1 MKSKREQIREFEELL
16 KKVISGNYDERK
28 YLDVSEIV
36 RFMQSDTKALK
47 PELLKLVVFIVGSS
61 GAGKST
67 LMNDMYKENNLI
79 IAENASGELMLKA
92 RESVTAIG
100 LGEGST
106 TLFPTSWSPSHMTGS
121 FLDCAGER
129 DTGGVIARAI
139 NALIKSAVAS
149 NVE

>member
-1 MKSKREQIREFEELL
+1 
-16 KKVISGNYDERK
+16 
-28 YLDVSEIV
+28 
-36 RFMQSDTKALK
+36 
-47 PELLKLVVFIVGSS
+47 VGPS

-67 LMNDMYKENNLI
+67 LMNDLAKENNLI